1 MNQFFWGLILCLRHT
16 TGDENV
22 GQVVNRSYAQ
32 AIFLGVI
39 MFLRYTTEDEN
50 VGQVANLSYAQAIF

>member
-1 MNQFFWGLILCLRHT
+1 MLI
-16 TGDENV
+16 
-22 GQVVNRSYAQ
+22 NRLSGFSRFLFGYSPFTIRRF
-32 AIFLGVI
+32 AIFEGVI